1 MPNPQLNISPKN
13 GIDDDLWKLQ
23 LEQSIKDSEYNIEEY
38 KNYVKKEEKKEEWDE
53 LEKSVI
59 ASVADDITVG
69 IKGTSAEI
77 VIIKKFA

>member
-1 MPNPQLNISPKN
+1 MNKITL
-13 GIDDDLWKLQ
+13 
-23 LEQSIKDSEYNIEEY
+23 EEY
-38 KNYVKKEEKKEEWDE
+38 KNYVKMEEKKEEWDE